1 MGTHPDCDTT
11 MLELKDDHDRELAKE
26 AMLLLWRA
34 MDLRNPGMIIL
45 PSKPNPSTRD
55 LYYRMFRFVGE
66 TLLGKDCPDP
76 EQYT

>member
-1 MGTHPDCDTT
+1 
-11 MLELKDDHDRELAKE
+11 
-26 AMLLLWRA
+26 